1 MVNCLST
8 KIWKRRRRRR
18 ENCNKHGKIMGLTV
32 KYSMIFRTFL
42 IFPKKLGKRK
52 FWTSYLLWC
61 TITYYNS
68 IFLLYF
74 YSDFIQLFNK
84 IKCIFGKIYIYT
96 RHVCLIW
103 CVSRSIKTCQNT
115 HTHKMRQ
122 INIPIIHKN
131 M

>member
-1 MVNCLST
+1 
-8 KIWKRRRRRR
+8 
-18 ENCNKHGKIMGLTV
+18 MGLTV

-84 IKCIFGKIYIYT
+84 IKCIFGKIYIYILDT
-96 RHVCLIW
+96 CVLFGVCHA
-103 CVSRSIKTCQNT
+103 VSKPVKIHT
-115 HTHKMRQ
+115 HTQNAPNKHTY
-122 INIPIIHKN
+122 HT
-131 M
+131 